1 MSGAGEMV
9 SGDRKKQ
16 GGLHAAVET
25 SSHRESLLYTMKIL
39 HFINLIGKA
48 YFELKRISSS
58 VHSLDGVLA
67 PV

>member
-1 MSGAGEMV
+1 MSGVGEMV
-9 SGDRKKQ
+9 SHDVKKQ

-25 SSHRESLLYTMKIL
+25 SSQRESLLHTMKFL
-39 HFINLIGKA
+39 LFINMIEKA
-48 YFELKRISSS
+48 SCELKRISSS